1 MVQVNESQSNLTNQN
16 LTKPNEL
23 KISFKFKN
31 MQLTDQRTF

>member
-1 MVQVNESQSNLTNQN
+1 MKVNQTLQN

-23 KISFKFKN
+23 TISFKFKN